1 MDNISFLVGLKNNLE
16 YSHKFYE
23 NTRLF
28 YPDVE
33 IVFVSFGSIDGTN
46 EWLDSLHDDNLKF
59 FHAKESKTLSDT
71 YNKAIEISTKD
82 CVCFLHN
89 DMVVGKN
96 FLSSISEA
104 LKKHTLIY
112 YKTIEPPIFG
122 KDERLWKEV
131 KDFGDSF
138 ETFDYAAF
146 YEYEENQEDKDGEF
160 TDSASFFLACQK
172 KIITDIGGLDPL
184 FSPMFC
190 EDDDLILRL
199 KLAGEKMYVNPNAVT
214 YHFVSKTSRFS
225 EEFKNKTKQI
235 ESNSQRNFVRKWGF
249 YNYSNARAKYDI
261 GIVLKNGTPELLSKI
276 EPLATVTYVDFDFKE
291 YLEKEQPKTSLPLDD
306 RIKNLMEF
314 KKHDVLVRIDGN
326 KVNAKTEKILN
337 NLSSII
343 TQKVQSKEY
352 KLSGLKMI
360 FQKIFK
366 RYKPMITI
374 EIGKRLE
381 RNLIVK
387 K

>member
-16 YSHKFYE
+16 YSQKFYE

-33 IVFVSFGSIDGTN
+33 IVFVSYDSIDGTN
-46 EWLDSLHDDNLKF
+46 EWLDSLQDDDLKV
-59 FHAKESKTLSDT
+59 FHSKESKSLSDT

-82 CVCFLHN
+82 YVCFLHN
-89 DMVVGKN
+89 DMVLGNN
-96 FLSSISEA
+96 FLNSISEA
-104 LKKHTLIY
+104 LKKHKLVY

-146 YEYEENQEDKDGEF
+146 YDYEENQKNKNGEF
-160 TDSASFFLACQK
+160 TDNVSFFLACRK
-172 KIITDIGGLDPL
+172 EIITNIGGLDPL

-199 KLAGEKMYVNPNAVT
+199 KLAGERMFVNPNAVT

-235 ESNSQRNFVRKWGF
+235 ENNSQRNFVRKWGF

-261 GIVLKNGTPELLSKI
+261 GIVLKNGTPEILSEI
-276 EPLATVTYVDFDFKE
+276 EPLATVTYVDFDFKD
-291 YLEKEQPKTSLPLDD
+291 YLEKEQSNTLLSLDD
-306 RIKNLMEF
+306 RIKDIINF

-326 KVNAKTEKILN
+326 KVNTKTEKILN
-337 NLSSII
+337 NLSDII
-343 TQKVQSKEY
+343 TQKVQWKEY
-352 KLSGLKMI
+352 KLSGLKVI

-366 RYKPMITI
+366 SYKPIITI
-374 EIGKRLE
+374 EVGDRLE